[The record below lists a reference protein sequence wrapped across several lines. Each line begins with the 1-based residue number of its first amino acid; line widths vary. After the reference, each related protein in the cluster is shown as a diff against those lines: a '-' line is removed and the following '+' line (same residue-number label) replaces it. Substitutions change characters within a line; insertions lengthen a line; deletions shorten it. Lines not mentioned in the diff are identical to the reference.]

1 MAHNR
6 SGLIAN
12 NAIILSGGRNTCMAS
27 GREEDNAHIIVPVVG
42 SKNAE
47 GLYTVGIA
55 LMIFAYNS
63 PTAGS
68 DDKGKSSKHVGK
80 LAVLG
85 SAANMICP
93 NTNNY
98 NIGLTAT
105 AYMQAVNQK
114 PVPGF
119 NCAQILLSALL
130 NQMKVFSLAYSEWVA
145 IVDDVCNQMIEF
157 NEFFPNNKA
166 TKEMKKA
173 IVDLGKEFR
182 EHVMADEW
190 VPLSDTATKP
200 LKDVAGNRLR
210 LRTERGDDKKKAA
223 KKTGTKRGR
232 PAAAN
237 KADKPAKKTKAAAK
251 AAAKAADGTDAG
263 DDKQSEDDGL

>member
-6 SGLIAN
+6 SNLFAN

-27 GREEDNAHIIVPVVG
+27 GREEDNAHIIVPVPG
-42 SKNAE
+42 SKNPE
-47 GLYTVGIA
+47 GMYTVGIA

-63 PTAGS
+63 PAAAS

-93 NTNNY
+93 NWNNY
-98 NIGLTAT
+98 SIGLTAT
-105 AYMQAVNQK
+105 AYMHAVNQK
-114 PVPGF
+114 PVTGF
-119 NCAQILLSALL
+119 NCAQILLSAFL
-130 NQMKVFSLAYSEWVA
+130 NQIKVFSLAYAEWVP
-145 IVDDVCNQMIEF
+145 IVEDVCNQMSNF
-157 NEFFPNNKA
+157 TDLFPNNRA
-166 TKEMKKA
+166 TKEMKEA
-173 IVDLGKEFR
+173 IMKLGKEFR
-182 EHVMADEW
+182 EHIGADEW

-210 LRTERGDDKKKAA
+210 LRSERGDDKKKTA
-223 KKTGTKRGR
+223 KKSGSKRGR

-237 KADKPAKKTKAAAK
+237 KPAKKSKAAAK
-251 AAAKAADGTDAG
+251 AAKTAVETEDGA
-263 DDKQSEDDGL
+263 DKQSEDDGL

>member
-6 SGLIAN
+6 SNLIAN
-12 NAIILSGGRNTCMAS
+12 DALILSGGRNTCMAS

-47 GLYTVGIA
+47 GHYTVGIA

-98 NIGLTAT
+98 HKGLTAT

-119 NCAQILLSALL
+119 NCAQILMSALL
-130 NQMKVFSLAYSEWVA
+130 NQMKVFSLAYDEWVA
-145 IVDDVCNQMIEF
+145 IVDDICHQMIEF
-157 NEFFPNNKA
+157 NELFPNNKA

-173 IVDLGKEFR
+173 IVDLGKEFK
-182 EHVMADEW
+182 EHVEADEW

-200 LKDVAGNRLR
+200 LKDVAGNRLS
-210 LRTERGDDKKKAA
+210 LRTERGGDKKKAV

-237 KADKPAKKTKAAAK
+237 KPAKKTKAAAK

-263 DDKQSEDDGL
+263 DDKQSEDDGI